1 MMQCLY
7 KDFRLAAHPTL
18 YIFVLLGALVI
29 VPSYPYSLVFFFG
42 CLAPFITMMYGR
54 ETNDIYYM
62 ALLPI
67 AKRKIVT
74 SKCFLFAVTQI
85 SQLLFSVPFAI
96 LHAIYL
102 SQSNTVGLNPNIAY
116 YGFGFLIYA
125 IFNFIFLTEF
135 FKTAYKTGKAFIFGM
150 IPSVICMIT
159 MEILPHLPAI
169 DWLNSTASFDLL
181 LQLPIL
187 AGGIICYV
195 LSMILTNI
203 IAGRHF
209 EKVDL

>member
-7 KDFRLAAHPTL
+7 KDLRLAAHPTL
-18 YIFVLLGALVI
+18 YIFVFLGALVI

-42 CLAPFITMMYGR
+42 CLSPFITMMYGR

-67 AKRKIVT
+67 EKRKIVT
-74 SKCFLFAVTQI
+74 SKCFLFVVTQL
-85 SQLLFSVPFAI
+85 SQLLFSIPFAI

-102 SQSNTVGLNPNIAY
+102 SQSNMVGLNPNISY

-135 FKTAYKTGKAFIFGM
+135 FKTAYKTGKAFIFGI
-150 IPSVICMIT
+150 IPAVICMIA
-159 MEILPHLPAI
+159 MEILPVTN
-169 DWLNSTASFDLL
+169 WLNSTVSFDLL

-187 AGGIICYV
+187 GGGIICYV
-195 LSMILTNI
+195 LSMIFTNI
-203 IAGRHF
+203 IAVRQF

>member
-7 KDFRLAAHPTL
+7 KDLRLAAHPTL
-18 YIFVLLGALVI
+18 YIFVFLGALVI
-29 VPSYPYSLVFFFG
+29 VPSYSYSLVFFFG
-42 CLAPFITMMYGR
+42 CLSPFITMMYGR

-67 AKRKIVT
+67 EKRKIVT
-74 SKCFLFAVTQI
+74 SKCFLFVVTQL

-102 SQSNTVGLNPNIAY
+102 SQSNVVGLNPNIAY

-135 FKTAYKTGKAFIFGM
+135 FKTAYKTGKAFIFAI
-150 IPSVICMIT
+150 IPAVICMIA
-159 MEILPHLPAI
+159 MEIFPHLPGT
-169 DWLNSTASFDLL
+169 DWLNSTISADLL

-195 LSMILTNI
+195 ISMIVTNT
-203 IAGRHF
+203 IAGRQF

>member
-1 MMQCLY
+1 MQCLY
-7 KDFRLAAHPTL
+7 KDLRLAAHPTL
-18 YIFVLLGALVI
+18 YMFILLGALVI

-67 AKRKIVT
+67 EKRKIVT
-74 SKCFLFAVTQI
+74 SKCLLFAITQL

-96 LHAIYL
+96 LFHL
-102 SQSNTVGLNPNIAY
+102 SSQSNVVGLNPNIAY

-135 FKTAYKTGKAFIFGM
+135 FKTAYKTGKAFIFGI
-150 IPSVICMIT
+150 IPAVICMIA
-159 MEILPHLPAI
+159 MEVLPHLPVTY
-169 DWLNSTASFDLL
+169 WLNSTISFDLL

-195 LSMILTNI
+195 ISMIVTNTI
-203 IAGRHF
+203 GGRHF

>member
-7 KDFRLAAHPTL
+7 KDLRLAAHPTL
-18 YIFVLLGALVI
+18 YIFVLLGALVT

-67 AKRKIVT
+67 EKRKIVT
-74 SKCFLFAVTQI
+74 SKCLLFAVTQL

-102 SQSNTVGLNPNIAY
+102 SQSNVVGLNPNIAY

-125 IFNFIFLTEF
+125 IFIFLTEF
-135 FKTAYKTGKAFIFGM
+135 FKTAYKTGKAFIFAI
-150 IPSVICMIT
+150 IPAVICMIA
-159 MEILPHLPAI
+159 MEIFPHLPGT
-169 DWLNSTASFDLL
+169 DWLNSTVSADLL

-195 LSMILTNI
+195 ISMIVTNT
-203 IAGRHF
+203 IAGRQF

>member
-7 KDFRLAAHPTL
+7 KDLRLAAHPTL
-18 YIFVLLGALVI
+18 YIFVFLGALVI

-42 CLAPFITMMYGR
+42 CLFPFITMMYGR

-67 AKRKIVT
+67 EKRKIVT
-74 SKCFLFAVTQI
+74 SKCFLFVVTQL
-85 SQLLFSVPFAI
+85 SQLLFSIPFAI

-102 SQSNTVGLNPNIAY
+102 SQSNMVGLNPNISY

-135 FKTAYKTGKAFIFGM
+135 FKTAYKTGKAFIFGI
-150 IPSVICMIT
+150 IPAVICMIT
-159 MEILPHLPAI
+159 MEILPHLPVTN
-169 DWLNSTASFDLL
+169 WLNSTVSFDLL

-187 AGGIICYV
+187 GGGIICYV
-195 LSMILTNI
+195 LSMIFTNI
-203 IAGRHF
+203 IAVRQF

>member
-7 KDFRLAAHPTL
+7 KDLRRAAHPTL
-18 YIFVLLGALVI
+18 YIFVLLGALVT

-67 AKRKIVT
+67 EKRKIVT
-74 SKCFLFAVTQI
+74 SKCLLFAVTQL

-102 SQSNTVGLNPNIAY
+102 SQSNVVGLNPNIAY

-135 FKTAYKTGKAFIFGM
+135 FKTAYKTGKAFIFAI
-150 IPSVICMIT
+150 IPAVICMIA
-159 MEILPHLPAI
+159 MEIFPHLPGT
-169 DWLNSTASFDLL
+169 DWLNSTVSADLL

-195 LSMILTNI
+195 ISMIVTNT
-203 IAGRHF
+203 IAGRQF